1 MNQNIDITSCVWNCI
16 ITHYMLDI
24 LCLISNSCQFT
35 DKQINTNNRATGI
48 SLSVCVHFLQSAFS
62 DTVCVISSLSVLLN
76 NWGFCC
82 RSYCLGL
89 HLFSDF
95 RAGFRCFPDYSYNR
109 RILHWLIK
117 WYQTPR
123 YLKPRVECIACHLA
137 EYQSPECWAE
147 ESLLLW

>member
-1 MNQNIDITSCVWNCI
+1 MNQNIDITFCVWNCI

-24 LCLISNSCQFT
+24 LCLILNSCQFT
-35 DKQINTNNRATGI
+35 DKQINTNNRATGT

-76 NWGFCC
+76 SWGFCC

-95 RAGFRCFPDYSYNR
+95 QAGFRCFPDYSYNR

-123 YLKPRVECIACHLA
+123 YLKPRVECIVCHLA